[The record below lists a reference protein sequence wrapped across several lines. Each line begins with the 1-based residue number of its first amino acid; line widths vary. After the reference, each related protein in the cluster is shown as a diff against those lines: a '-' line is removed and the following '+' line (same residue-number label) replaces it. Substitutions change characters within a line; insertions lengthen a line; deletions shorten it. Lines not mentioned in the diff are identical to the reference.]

1 MSNQLKDSENSFL
14 GRIADLDDSDKPRE
28 KALSLGIRSLSN
40 AELLAIIFGSGLPGK
55 SVISM
60 SQEVLASCDNRLSR
74 LSRLSIHE
82 MKKNFKGVG
91 TAKAIS
97 LAAAF
102 ELGLRARDEDATLD
116 PQIKSSTDIYNMIR
130 VKLQRLEYEEFW
142 VLYLSRSNRVI
153 FEECM
158 SKGGVSGTVIDVRL
172 ILKRAIEL
180 LSSGIILVHNH
191 PSGNTRPSPE
201 DDRITAKIKEAA
213 SLLDI
218 NVLDHL
224 IITPTDYFSYNDNG
238 RL

>member
-1 MSNQLKDSENSFL
+1 MDDQLKEPKNRFL
-14 GRIADLDDSDKPRE
+14 GRIADLDESDKPRE
-28 KALSLGIRSLSN
+28 KALTQGIRSLSN

-74 LSRLSIHE
+74 LSRMSIHE
-82 MKKNFKGVG
+82 MKKSFKGVG
-91 TAKAIS
+91 IAKAIS

-102 ELGLRARDEDATLD
+102 ELGLRTRDEDAALD
-116 PQIKSSTDIYNMIR
+116 PQVKCSTDIYNIMR
-130 VKLQRLEYEEFW
+130 VKLERLEYEEFW

-153 FEECM
+153 YEECM
-158 SKGGVSGTVIDVRL
+158 SKGGVSGTVTDVRL

-180 LSSGIILVHNH
+180 LASGIILVHNH
-191 PSGNTRPSPE
+191 PSGNTHPSP
-201 DDRITAKIKEAA
+201 DDNRITAKIKEAA

>member
-1 MSNQLKDSENSFL
+1 MSDQFKEPENRFM
-14 GRIADLDDSDKPRE
+14 GRIADLDEGDKPRE
-28 KALSLGIRSLSN
+28 KALTQGIRSLSN

-74 LSRLSIHE
+74 LSRMSIHE
-82 MKKNFKGVG
+82 MKKSFKGVG

-102 ELGLRARDEDATLD
+102 ELGLRTRDEDAALD
-116 PQIKSSTDIYNMIR
+116 PQIKCSTDIYNMMR
-130 VKLQRLEYEEFW
+130 AKLERLEYEEFW

-153 FEECM
+153 YEECM
-158 SKGGVSGTVIDVRL
+158 SKGGVSGTVTDIRL

-180 LSSGIILVHNH
+180 LASGIILVHNH
-191 PSGNTRPSPE
+191 PSGNLRPSPD
-201 DDRITAKIKEAA
+201 DDRITTKAKEAA
-213 SLLDI
+213 KLLDI

-224 IITPTDYFSYNDNG
+224 IITPTSYFSYNDNG

>member
-1 MSNQLKDSENSFL
+1 MDNQLKDPENRFL
-14 GRIADLDDSDKPRE
+14 GRIADLDEGDKPRE
-28 KALSLGIRSLSN
+28 KALTQGIRSLSN

-74 LSRLSIHE
+74 LSRMSIHE
-82 MKKNFKGVG
+82 MKKSFKGVG

-102 ELGLRARDEDATLD
+102 ELGLRTRDEDAALD
-116 PQIKSSTDIYNMIR
+116 PQIKCSTDIYNIMR
-130 VKLQRLEYEEFW
+130 AKLERLEYEEFW

-153 FEECM
+153 YEECM
-158 SKGGVSGTVIDVRL
+158 SKGGVSGTVTDIRL

-180 LSSGIILVHNH
+180 LASGIILVHNH
-191 PSGNTRPSPE
+191 PSGNLRPSPD
-201 DDRITAKIKEAA
+201 DDRITTKAKEAA
-213 SLLDI
+213 KLLDI

-224 IITPTDYFSYNDNG
+224 IITPTSYFSYNDNG

>member
-1 MSNQLKDSENSFL
+1 MSDQIKEPENRFL

-28 KALSLGIRSLSN
+28 KVLSLGIRSLSN

-82 MKKNFKGVG
+82 MKKRFKGVG

-102 ELGLRARDEDATLD
+102 ELGLRTRDEDAALD
-116 PQIKSSTDIYNMIR
+116 TQIKSSTDIYNMMR
-130 VKLQRLEYEEFW
+130 VKLERLEYEEFW
-142 VLYLSRSNRVI
+142 VLYLSRCNRVI

-158 SKGGVSGTVIDVRL
+158 SKGGVSGTVTDVRL

-180 LSSGIILVHNH
+180 LASGIILVHNH
-191 PSGNTRPSPE
+191 PSGNLRPSPD
-201 DDRITAKIKEAA
+201 DDRITTKAKEAA
-213 SLLDI
+213 KLLDI

-224 IITPTDYFSYNDNG
+224 IITPTNYFSYNDNG

>member
-1 MSNQLKDSENSFL
+1 MSDQLKEPENRFM
-14 GRIADLDDSDKPRE
+14 GRIADLDESDKPRE
-28 KALSLGIRSLSN
+28 KALSQGIRSLSN

-74 LSRLSIHE
+74 LSRMSIHE
-82 MKKNFKGVG
+82 MKKSFKGVG

-102 ELGLRARDEDATLD
+102 ELGLRTRDEDAALD
-116 PQIKSSTDIYNMIR
+116 PQIKNSTDIYNMMR
-130 VKLQRLEYEEFW
+130 VKLERLEYEEFW

-153 FEECM
+153 YEECM
-158 SKGGVSGTVIDVRL
+158 SKGGVSGTVTDIRL

-180 LSSGIILVHNH
+180 LASGIILVHNH
-191 PSGNTRPSPE
+191 PSGNLRPSPD
-201 DDRITAKIKEAA
+201 DDRITTKAKEAA
-213 SLLDI
+213 KLLDI

-224 IITPTDYFSYNDNG
+224 IITPTSYFSYTDNG

>member
-1 MSNQLKDSENSFL
+1 MSDQLKEPENRL
-14 GRIADLDDSDKPRE
+14 MGRIADLDEGDKPRE
-28 KALSLGIRSLSN
+28 KALTQGIRSLSN

-60 SQEVLASCDNRLSR
+60 SQEILASCNNRLSR
-74 LSRLSIHE
+74 LSRMSIHE
-82 MKKNFKGVG
+82 MKKSFKGIG

-102 ELGLRARDEDATLD
+102 ELGLRTRDEDAALD
-116 PQIKSSTDIYNMIR
+116 PQIKCSTDIYNMMR
-130 VKLQRLEYEEFW
+130 AKLERLEYEEFW

-153 FEECM
+153 YEECM
-158 SKGGVSGTVIDVRL
+158 SKGGVSGTVTDIRL

-180 LSSGIILVHNH
+180 LASGIILVHNH
-191 PSGNTRPSPE
+191 PSGNLRPSPD
-201 DDRITAKIKEAA
+201 DDRITTKAKEAA
-213 SLLDI
+213 KLLDI

-224 IITPTDYFSYNDNG
+224 IITPTSYFSYNDNG

>member
-1 MSNQLKDSENSFL
+1 MSDQLKDPDNRFM
-14 GRIADLDDSDKPRE
+14 GRIADLDENDKPRE
-28 KALSLGIRSLSN
+28 KAISLGIRSLSN

-60 SQEVLASCDNRLSR
+60 SQEILASCDNRLSR

-82 MKKNFKGVG
+82 MKKNFKGIG

-102 ELGLRARDEDATLD
+102 ELGLRARDEDASLD
-116 PQIKSSTDIYNMIR
+116 PQIKCSTDIYNMMRI
-130 VKLQRLEYEEFW
+130 KLQRLEYEEFW
-142 VLYLSRSNRVI
+142 VLYLSRSNRVMY
-153 FEECM
+153 EECM
-158 SKGGVSGTVIDVRL
+158 SKGGVSGTVTDVRL

-180 LSSGIILVHNH
+180 LASGIILVHNH
-191 PSGNTRPSPE
+191 PSGNTRPSPD

-224 IITPTDYFSYNDNG
+224 IITPTDYFSYSDNG

>member
-1 MSNQLKDSENSFL
+1 MSDQLKEPENRFL

-60 SQEVLASCDNRLSR
+60 SQEILASCDNRLSR

-82 MKKNFKGVG
+82 MKKRFKGVG
-91 TAKAIS
+91 AAKAIS
-97 LAAAF
+97 LVAAF
-102 ELGLRARDEDATLD
+102 ELGLRTRDEDAALD
-116 PQIKSSTDIYNMIR
+116 TQIKNSTDIYNMMR

-158 SKGGVSGTVIDVRL
+158 SKGGVSGTVTDIRL

-180 LSSGIILVHNH
+180 LASGIILVHNH
-191 PSGNTRPSPE
+191 PSGNLRPSPD
-201 DDRITAKIKEAA
+201 DDRITTKAKEAA
-213 SLLDI
+213 KLLDI

-224 IITPTDYFSYNDNG
+224 IITPTDYFSYSDNG

>member
-1 MSNQLKDSENSFL
+1 MSDQLKEPENRFL

-28 KALSLGIRSLSN
+28 KALSQGIRSLSN

-60 SQEVLASCDNRLSR
+60 SQEILASCDNRLSR

-82 MKKNFKGVG
+82 MKKRFKGVG

-97 LAAAF
+97 LVAAF
-102 ELGLRARDEDATLD
+102 ELGLRTRDEDAALD
-116 PQIKSSTDIYNMIR
+116 TQIKNSTDIYNMMR

-158 SKGGVSGTVIDVRL
+158 SKGGVSGTVTDIRL

-180 LSSGIILVHNH
+180 LASGIILVHNH
-191 PSGNTRPSPE
+191 PSGNLRPSPD
-201 DDRITAKIKEAA
+201 DDRITNKAKEAA
-213 SLLDI
+213 KLLDI

-224 IITPTDYFSYNDNG
+224 IITPTDYFSYSDNG

>member
-1 MSNQLKDSENSFL
+1 MNDQLKEPDNRFL

-28 KALSLGIRSLSN
+28 KALSQGIRSLSN

-60 SQEVLASCDNRLSR
+60 SQEILASCDNRLSR

-82 MKKNFKGVG
+82 MKKRFKGVG

-102 ELGLRARDEDATLD
+102 ELGLRTRDEEAALD
-116 PQIKSSTDIYNMIR
+116 PIIKCSTDIYNIMR
-130 VKLQRLEYEEFW
+130 TKLDRIEYEEFW
-142 VLYLSRSNRVI
+142 VLYLSRSNRVM

-158 SKGGVSGTVIDVRL
+158 SKGGVSGTVVDVRL

-180 LSSGIILVHNH
+180 LASGIILVHNH
-191 PSGNTRPSPE
+191 PSGNPRPSPD
-201 DDRITAKIKEAA
+201 DDRITTKAKEAA
-213 SLLDI
+213 KLLDI

-238 RL
+238 RI

>member
-1 MSNQLKDSENSFL
+1 MDNQLKEPETRFM
-14 GRIADLDDSDKPRE
+14 GRIADLDDGDKPRE

-60 SQEVLASCDNRLSR
+60 SQEVLAACDNRLSR

-102 ELGLRARDEDATLD
+102 ELGLRTRDEDAALD
-116 PQIKSSTDIYNMIR
+116 PQVKSSVDIYNIMR
-130 VKLQRLEYEEFW
+130 GKLERLEYEEFW

-153 FEECM
+153 FEECL

-180 LSSGIILVHNH
+180 LASGIILAHNH
-191 PSGNTRPSPE
+191 PSGNLRPSAD
-201 DDRITAKIKEAA
+201 DDRITTKTKEAA
-213 SLLDI
+213 RLLDI

-224 IITPTDYFSYNDNG
+224 IISPTGYFSYGDEG
-238 RL
+238 RM

>member
-1 MSNQLKDSENSFL
+1 MSDQLKEPENRFM
-14 GRIADLDDSDKPRE
+14 GRIADLDEGDKPRE
-28 KALSLGIRSLSN
+28 KALTQGIRSLSN

-74 LSRLSIHE
+74 LSRMSIHE
-82 MKKNFKGVG
+82 MKKSFKGVG

-102 ELGLRARDEDATLD
+102 ELGLRTRDEDAALD
-116 PQIKSSTDIYNMIR
+116 PQIKCSTDIYNIMR
-130 VKLQRLEYEEFW
+130 AKLERLEYEEFW

-153 FEECM
+153 YEECM
-158 SKGGVSGTVIDVRL
+158 SKGGVSGTVTDIRL

-180 LSSGIILVHNH
+180 LASGIILVHNH
-191 PSGNTRPSPE
+191 PSGNLRPSPD
-201 DDRITAKIKEAA
+201 DDRITTKAKEAA
-213 SLLDI
+213 KLLDI

-224 IITPTDYFSYNDNG
+224 IITPTSYFSYNDNG

>member
-1 MSNQLKDSENSFL
+1 MSDQLKEPENRFM
-14 GRIADLDDSDKPRE
+14 GRIADLDEGDKPRE
-28 KALSLGIRSLSN
+28 KALTQGIRSLSN

-60 SQEVLASCDNRLSR
+60 SQEVLASCNNRLSR
-74 LSRLSIHE
+74 LSRMSIHE
-82 MKKNFKGVG
+82 MKKSFKGIG

-102 ELGLRARDEDATLD
+102 ELGLRTRDEDAALD
-116 PQIKSSTDIYNMIR
+116 PQIKCSTDIYNMMR
-130 VKLQRLEYEEFW
+130 AKLERLEYEEFW

-153 FEECM
+153 YEECM
-158 SKGGVSGTVIDVRL
+158 SKGGVSGTITDIRL

-180 LSSGIILVHNH
+180 LASGIILVHNH
-191 PSGNTRPSPE
+191 PSGNLRPSPD
-201 DDRITAKIKEAA
+201 DDRITTKAKEAA
-213 SLLDI
+213 KLLDI

-224 IITPTDYFSYNDNG
+224 IITPTSYFSYNDNG

>member
-1 MSNQLKDSENSFL
+1 MSDQLKEPENRFM
-14 GRIADLDDSDKPRE
+14 GRIADLDESDKPRE
-28 KALSLGIRSLSN
+28 KALTQGIRSLSN

-60 SQEVLASCDNRLSR
+60 SQEILASCNNRLSR
-74 LSRLSIHE
+74 LSRMSIHE
-82 MKKNFKGVG
+82 MKKSFKGVG

-102 ELGLRARDEDATLD
+102 ELGLRTRDEDAALD
-116 PQIKSSTDIYNMIR
+116 PQIKCSTDIYNMMR
-130 VKLQRLEYEEFW
+130 AKLERLEYEEFW

-153 FEECM
+153 YEECM
-158 SKGGVSGTVIDVRL
+158 SKGGVSGTVTDIRL

-180 LSSGIILVHNH
+180 LASGIILVHNH
-191 PSGNTRPSPE
+191 PSGNLRPSPD
-201 DDRITAKIKEAA
+201 DDRITTKAKEAA
-213 SLLDI
+213 KLLDI

-224 IITPTDYFSYNDNG
+224 IITPTSYFSYNDNG

>member
-1 MSNQLKDSENSFL
+1 MSDQLKEPENRFM
-14 GRIADLDDSDKPRE
+14 GRIADLDEGDKPRE
-28 KALSLGIRSLSN
+28 KALTQGIRSLSN

-60 SQEVLASCDNRLSR
+60 SQEILASCNNRLSR
-74 LSRLSIHE
+74 LSRMSIHE
-82 MKKNFKGVG
+82 MKKSFKGVG

-102 ELGLRARDEDATLD
+102 ELGLRTRDEDAALD
-116 PQIKSSTDIYNMIR
+116 PQIKCSTDIYNMMR
-130 VKLQRLEYEEFW
+130 AKLERLEYEEFW

-153 FEECM
+153 YEECM
-158 SKGGVSGTVIDVRL
+158 SKGGVSGTVTDIRL

-180 LSSGIILVHNH
+180 LASGIILVHNH
-191 PSGNTRPSPE
+191 PSGNLRPSPD
-201 DDRITAKIKEAA
+201 DDRITTKAKEAA
-213 SLLDI
+213 KLLDI

-224 IITPTDYFSYNDNG
+224 IITPTSYFSYNDNG

>member
-1 MSNQLKDSENSFL
+1 MSDQLKEPKNRFF

-28 KALSLGIRSLSN
+28 KALSQGIRSLSN

-60 SQEVLASCDNRLSR
+60 SQEILASCDNRLSR

-82 MKKNFKGVG
+82 MKKRFKGIG

-97 LAAAF
+97 LVAAF
-102 ELGLRARDEDATLD
+102 ELGLRTRDEDAALD
-116 PQIKSSTDIYNMIR
+116 TQIKNSTDIYNMMR

-158 SKGGVSGTVIDVRL
+158 SKGGVSGTVTDIRL

-180 LSSGIILVHNH
+180 LASGIILVHNH
-191 PSGNTRPSPE
+191 PSGNLRPSPD
-201 DDRITAKIKEAA
+201 DDRITTKAKEAA
-213 SLLDI
+213 KLLDI

-238 RL
+238 RI

>member
-1 MSNQLKDSENSFL
+1 MNDQLKEPENRFL
-14 GRIADLDDSDKPRE
+14 GRIADLDESDKPRE
-28 KALSLGIRSLSN
+28 KALTQGIRSLSN

-60 SQEVLASCDNRLSR
+60 SQEVLASCNNRLSR
-74 LSRLSIHE
+74 LSRMSIHE
-82 MKKNFKGVG
+82 MKKSFKGIG

-102 ELGLRARDEDATLD
+102 ELGLRTRDEDAALD
-116 PQIKSSTDIYNMIR
+116 PQIKCSTDIYNMMR
-130 VKLQRLEYEEFW
+130 AKLERLEYEEFW

-153 FEECM
+153 YEECM
-158 SKGGVSGTVIDVRL
+158 SKGGVSGTVTDIRL

-180 LSSGIILVHNH
+180 LASGIILVHNH
-191 PSGNTRPSPE
+191 PSGNLRPSPD
-201 DDRITAKIKEAA
+201 DDRITTKAKEAA
-213 SLLDI
+213 KLLDI

-224 IITPTDYFSYNDNG
+224 IITPTSYFSYNDNG

>member
-1 MSNQLKDSENSFL
+1 MSDQLKEPENRFL

-28 KALSLGIRSLSN
+28 KALSQGIRSLSN

-60 SQEVLASCDNRLSR
+60 SQEILASCDNRLSR

-82 MKKNFKGVG
+82 MKKRFKGVG

-97 LAAAF
+97 LVSAF
-102 ELGLRARDEDATLD
+102 ELGLRTRDEDAALNT
-116 PQIKSSTDIYNMIR
+116 QIKNSTDIYNMMR

-158 SKGGVSGTVIDVRL
+158 SKGGVSGTVTDIRL

-180 LSSGIILVHNH
+180 LASGIILVHNH
-191 PSGNTRPSPE
+191 PSGNLRPSPD
-201 DDRITAKIKEAA
+201 DDRITTKAKEAA
-213 SLLDI
+213 KLLDI

-224 IITPTDYFSYNDNG
+224 IITPTDYFSYSDNG

>member
-1 MSNQLKDSENSFL
+1 MSDQLKEPENRFI
-14 GRIADLDDSDKPRE
+14 GRIADLDEGDKPRE
-28 KALSLGIRSLSN
+28 KALSQGIRTLSN

-82 MKKNFKGVG
+82 MKKKFKGVG

-102 ELGLRARDEDATLD
+102 ELGLRTRDEDAALD
-116 PQIKSSTDIYNMIR
+116 PQIKCSTDIYNIMRI
-130 VKLQRLEYEEFW
+130 KLERLEYEEFW
-142 VLYLSRSNRVI
+142 VLYLSRSNRI
-153 FEECM
+153 IYEECM
-158 SKGGVSGTVIDVRL
+158 SKGGVSGTITDIRL
-172 ILKRAIEL
+172 ILKRALEL
-180 LSSGIILVHNH
+180 LASGIILVHNH
-191 PSGNTRPSPE
+191 PSGNLRPSPD
-201 DDRITAKIKEAA
+201 DDRITTKTKEAA
-213 SLLDI
+213 KLLDI

-224 IITPTDYFSYNDNG
+224 IITPTSYFSYNDNG

>member
-1 MSNQLKDSENSFL
+1 MSDHIKEPENRFL

-28 KALSLGIRSLSN
+28 KALLQGIRSLSN

-82 MKKNFKGVG
+82 MKKSFKGVG

-102 ELGLRARDEDATLD
+102 ELGLRTRDEDAALD
-116 PQIKSSTDIYNMIR
+116 PQVKCSTDIYNMMR

-142 VLYLSRSNRVI
+142 VLYLSRSTRVM
-153 FEECM
+153 FEESM
-158 SKGGVSGTVIDVRL
+158 SNVGVSGTVIDTLL

-180 LSSGIILVHNH
+180 LASGIILVHNH
-191 PSGNTRPSPE
+191 PSGNLRPSPE
-201 DDRITAKIKEAA
+201 DDRITAKTKEAA
-213 SLLDI
+213 LLLDI

-224 IITPTDYFSYNDNG
+224 IITPTDYFSYSDNG